1 MLVYIAT
8 SIRRKLTFVMLG
20 TAVVALLVTA
30 SAMIVYEARTY
41 HQTWVDDLVTQADI
55 LGRTSA
61 PALTFNDAKTA
72 RENLAALRLRPL
84 VTAAAIY
91 TPDAKLFADFG
102 GPDVPKL
109 LPSTSGREGYRIQG
123 DQLVVWQQI
132 RDNDQLLGTV
142 YLRARY
148 ELSER
153 LQSYLVIV
161 GLAML
166 ASLAVALAVSSW
178 LQRTITEPVLD
189 VARVAQQ
196 VMQRRD
202 YSLRVRKTSN
212 DEVGILV
219 DAFNDMLAET
229 DRRAMAFEAANA
241 NLLYEMRERRS
252 AEEALKI
259 ADQRKDE
266 FLATLAH
273 ELRNPLAPIRN
284 GLQILRM
291 SNDGAVVAR
300 AKDMMERQLQQMVS
314 LVDDLL
320 DVSRITTGKLVLRK
334 GLVLL
339 QEVLRNA
346 IDVVR
351 PLIDAKKHT
360 LTLGIPTADIEL
372 DADATRLSQVFAN
385 ILNNAVK
392 YTEPGGTILVTVKQ
406 EGNTVEVRVADTGVG
421 IDRDKLALVF
431 EMFTQFDASI
441 ERTHGGLGVGM
452 ALSKQLVEMH
462 GGTIAVH
469 SDGVGNGSTFV
480 VRLPV
485 GVCAVRAVPLASSEP
500 RRSTSKRVL
509 LVDDNRDFVTSLAAL
524 LQLEGHDV
532 RMTYEA
538 MSAVTVAENFRPH
551 IAFLDLGMPKVSG
564 YELARQL
571 RAQACNSE
579 TVLVAVTGWDKEK
592 DRQMSR
598 EAGFDLHL
606 VKPVDPDQIIDA
618 VRNAAA
624 AHGTTFNAGG

>member
-1 MLVYIAT
+1 MLAYIAT
-8 SIRRKLTFVMLG
+8 SVRRKLTFVMLG

-30 SAMIVYEARTY
+30 SAMIVYEARNY

-55 LGRTSA
+55 LGKTSA
-61 PALTFNDAKTA
+61 PALTFNDPKTA

-91 TPDAKLFADFG
+91 RPDAKLFASFG
-102 GPDVPKL
+102 GPDVPDL
-109 LPSTSGREGYRIQG
+109 LPPTAGIEGYRIEG
-123 DQLVVWQQI
+123 NQLLVWRQI
-132 RDNDQLLGTV
+132 RENGQLLGTV

-148 ELSER
+148 ELTKR

-166 ASLAVALAVSSW
+166 ASLAVAVAVSAW
-178 LQRTITEPVLD
+178 LQRTITEPVLS

-196 VMQRRD
+196 VMERRD

-229 DRRAMAFEAANA
+229 DRRAMALEAANA

-252 AEEALKI
+252 AEEALKV

-266 FLATLAH
+266 FIATLAH

-291 SNDGAVVAR
+291 SNDVVVIAR
-300 AKDMMERQLQQMVS
+300 AKDMMERQLQQMVN

-351 PLIDAKKHT
+351 PLVDAKQHT
-360 LTLGIPTADIEL
+360 LTLGIPTADMEL

-392 YTEPGGTILVTVKQ
+392 YTEPGGTILVTARL
-406 EGNTVEVRVADTGVG
+406 EGSTAEVRVADTGVG
-421 IDRDKLALVF
+421 IDQEKLAHVF

-452 ALSKQLVEMH
+452 ALAKQLVEMH
-462 GGTIAVH
+462 GGTITVH

-485 GVCAVRAVPLASSEP
+485 GVTAVRAAPLESSEP
-500 RRSTSKRVL
+500 RKSPSKRVL

-532 RMTYEA
+532 RMTHEA
-538 MSAVTVAENFRPH
+538 ASAVTVAESFRPH

-579 TVLVAVTGWDKEK
+579 TVLVAVTGWGKDK

-618 VRNAAA
+618 VRNATV
-624 AHGTTFNAGG
+624 AH